1 MLIAAAQ
8 STGPQPRAPERPI
21 SENVGDGGNSETGF
35 YLTLTYFRET
45 NAEGLRIRQRLTN
58 AIELA
63 KTASQADCIHEFQ
76 QAREIICDEIR
87 KAASRATSIQQLRV
101 IDPGIEAWYARELT
115 KVEDAWDDLDQ
126 LWTPTG
132 DTQELAAWIKQSQ
145 QSIEVIDALVF
156 TCACQTIPDEVEQYL
171 KNYRIGTSLDF
182 IAVFKDQLP
191 DEAATRDVLATL
203 APQSVLV
210 SGLIDVKNAKIIKA
224 DRRPWRQMLSVA
236 VVLVTVALGFGLI
249 AIAANWTDWFKL
261 GNTDWPVNSQQW
273 RTLNA
278 GYLLVLF
285 GVLGHWILDRIK
297 QNRAGTD
304 VTPFSEWLMWIHVN
318 EVPITM
324 RIATVWV
331 LIGLGIAFR
340 TFNFSNTFQPVAFF
354 TAGYFMD
361 STFDALI
368 GRFNTFVANADPN
381 KTSSS
386 KS

>member
-1 MLIAAAQ
+1 
-8 STGPQPRAPERPI
+8 
-21 SENVGDGGNSETGF
+21 
-35 YLTLTYFRET
+35 
-45 NAEGLRIRQRLTN
+45 
-58 AIELA
+58 
-63 KTASQADCIHEFQ
+63 
-76 QAREIICDEIR
+76 
-87 KAASRATSIQQLRV
+87 
-101 IDPGIEAWYARELT
+101 
-115 KVEDAWDDLDQ
+115 
-126 LWTPTG
+126 
-132 DTQELAAWIKQSQ
+132 
-145 QSIEVIDALVF
+145 
-156 TCACQTIPDEVEQYL
+156 
-171 KNYRIGTSLDF
+171 RIGTSLDF